1 MSSYVSVI
9 VKGKL
14 SKENF
19 ALWYHTVQEHVPSGL
34 IAETQLTPDKYSKY
48 YVKKT
53 SSGGHKY
60 VVPLKR
66 DLDASEVHTL
76 LKAWCEAY
84 PDGDFIFDHS
94 QPVEHTKPETL
105 DLTQQKIAAA
115 MDAWAKLQHQHWLTE
130 KQDQGWRYGVN
141 VSLPQKTH
149 PWIQP
154 WESLPQAAKDRNIQ
168 AAKDLL
174 MILNDHGW
182 TLTQKLDA

>member
-1 MSSYVSVI
+1 MSSYVSIV

-19 ALWYHTVQEHVPSGL
+19 ALWFNTVQDHVPSGL

-53 SSGGHKY
+53 KRGGHKY

-66 DLDASEVHTL
+66 DLDASEVHAL

-84 PDGDFIFDHS
+84 PEGDFIFDHS
-94 QPVEHTKPETL
+94 QPVEHAQAAGL

-115 MDAWAKLQHQHWLTE
+115 QDAWSKLQHQHWLTE
-130 KQDQGWRYGVN
+130 KQNQGWRYGVTIN
-141 VSLPQKTH
+141 LSQKTH

-154 WESLPQAAKDRNIQ
+154 WESLPQAAKDRNLQ